1 MCHGEEVVDL
11 VVAWLKVKQ
20 SKSRSTTNCLNR
32 GKTKAEFRGK
42 MWVRK
47 GPWEVQQ
54 ENLPFEYLPGASPDE
69 QGSI

>member
-11 VVAWLKVKQ
+11 VVAWLKV
-20 SKSRSTTNCLNR
+20 RV
-32 GKTKAEFRGK
+32 KAEAQRTASTGGNQRQSLEGRCGSEKDPGK
-42 MWVRK
+42 C
-47 GPWEVQQ
+47 QQ

>member
-1 MCHGEEVVDL
+1 MCHGEVVVDL

-32 GKTKAEFRGK
+32 GKPKAEFRGK

-47 GPWEVQQ
+47 GPWEVPTG
-54 ENLPFEYLPGASPDE
+54 EPA
-69 QGSI
+69 I

>member
-1 MCHGEEVVDL
+1 MER
-11 VVAWLKVKQ
+11 WLWTWWLLGWK
-20 SKSRSTTNCLNR
+20 LNR
-32 GKTKAEFRGK
+32 VKAEAQQTASTGGKPKAEFRGK